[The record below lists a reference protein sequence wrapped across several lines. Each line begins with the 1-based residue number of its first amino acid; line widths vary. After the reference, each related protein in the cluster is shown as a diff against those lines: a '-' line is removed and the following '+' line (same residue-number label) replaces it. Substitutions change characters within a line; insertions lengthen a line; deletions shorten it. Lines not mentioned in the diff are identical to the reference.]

1 MLMIEGAF
9 YVWTRREFDEIL
21 GDDANIAT
29 QYWYVQ
35 EDGNVDSRHDI
46 QGELEEQVILL
57 HVLFDIECVGN
68 GDIVSGSCAKGW

>member
-1 MLMIEGAF
+1 MLIIEGAF
-9 YVWTRREFDEIL
+9 YVWTRREFEEIM
-21 GDDANIAT
+21 GEDADIAAK
-29 QYWYVQ
+29 YWNVQ

-68 GDIVSGSCAKGW
+68 GDIVSCFGAKGW